1 MESPAVYFKDLFSGK
16 LRSKKAAGRS
26 IPDASWHP
34 HPFAVMVRKEIAD
47 HIRSWRFIVLLILIV
62 LTFVGA
68 MYVSLTNLKA
78 AVSNENDPDRL
89 FLYLKLLT
97 ATDGSLPSFYSFMSF
112 LGALLG
118 ISLGFD
124 AINAEQNNGTLIRL
138 LAQPVYRDN
147 LLLAK
152 FVSALVVVSA
162 LFVSLSLSMIGG
174 GIIITGVR
182 IEAAEFFRILSFVVL
197 TVLYVGFWLS
207 LAILLSVKFKQATTS
222 ALTAI
227 GIWLFFTVFYRI
239 IVNMIANAFF
249 PDPELMLPD
258 DILSYNNLILDLLRL
273 APSQLYIDATT
284 TLLMPSVRSL
294 GPLTMEQMAG
304 AIPSPLSFRESVLI
318 VWPQISGLLA
328 ATTVCFALAYFWFMR
343 REIRT

>member
-1 MESPAVYFKDLFSGK
+1 MVSPVVYFKDLFSER
-16 LRSKKAAGRS
+16 LRIKKEANLRLRHTTFS
-26 IPDASWHP
+26 RR
-34 HPFAVMVRKEIAD
+34 PFAVMVRKEVAD

-68 MYVSLTNLKA
+68 MYVSLSNLKA

-97 ATDGSLPSFYSFMSF
+97 ATDGSLPPFHIFMSF

-124 AINAEQNNGTLIRL
+124 AINAERNNGTLIRL

-152 FVSALVVVSA
+152 FVSALVIVAV
-162 LFVSLSLSMIGG
+162 LFLSLSLLMIGG
-174 GIIITGVR
+174 GLIITGVR
-182 IEAAEFFRILSFVVL
+182 IEAVEFFRILSFIVL

-207 LAILLSVKFKQATTS
+207 LSILLSVKFRQATTS

-239 IVNMIANAFF
+239 IVNMIVKSFF
-249 PDPELMLPD
+249 PDPNFMGQD
-258 DILSYNNLILDLLRL
+258 DILYYNNLILDLLRL
-273 APSQLYIDATT
+273 APSQLYTDATT

-304 AIPSPLSFRESVLI
+304 AIPSPLSVRESILI
-318 VWPQISGLLA
+318 VWPQVSGLLA
-328 ATTVCFALAYFWFMR
+328 ATAVCFALTYFWFMR